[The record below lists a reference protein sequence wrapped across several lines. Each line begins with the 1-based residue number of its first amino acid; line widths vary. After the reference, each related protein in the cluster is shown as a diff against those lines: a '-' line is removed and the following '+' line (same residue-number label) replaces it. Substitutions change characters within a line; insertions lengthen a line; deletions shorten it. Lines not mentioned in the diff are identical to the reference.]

1 LAHPQTPFILHS
13 SFFIFNFLIPLTLSS
28 RLPGYSSRLQLVS
41 CSLHLASCIFCLF
54 ALSSVHNCLFMKSDY
69 EIAQESTIRPI
80 TDIAAAMGIPAE
92 MLVPYG
98 HHKAKINITAFDE
111 AKIAASKL
119 VLVTAITPTKAG
131 IGKTTTSIGLA
142 DGLRKLGKRSVLALR
157 EPSLGPCFG
166 MKGGAAGGGYSQVIP
181 MEEINLHFTGDF
193 HALTAANNSL
203 AALIDN
209 YRFYNRGKPEGI
221 KTVLLKRCLDVND
234 RVLRKIVTA
243 LDGPNNGI
251 PSETGFVITPAS
263 ELMAMLCLAEGLEDL
278 RKRIDEMLLG
288 FTFAGEPFTTRNL
301 GVTGAIT
308 ALLKD
313 ALQPNLVQTLEGTP
327 AMVHGGPFANIAH
340 GCNSIM
346 ATKTALQFGEYVVTE
361 AGFASDLGAE
371 KFFNI
376 KCRQGKLQ
384 PAMSVLVASSQAL
397 KLNGG
402 IAEDKMKLPDAA
414 ALTRGL
420 QNLEKH
426 IAILQS
432 FNQRV
437 LVVLNKHGFDA
448 QEEIDLLRNWCLTKG
463 VAFAVNDGFARGGE
477 GAREMAQAVV
487 DICETPPTPLQ
498 HTYDLTD
505 DIETKMRKIVQKIYG
520 GKDVVLY
527 KKAQEMLKRIKKSG
541 LEHLP
546 VCMAKTQYSFTD
558 DAAVSGLDGDFK
570 IDVDDLVISRGAG
583 FIVAVCGEMMRMP
596 GLPKIPQANFIDV
609 VDGKIIGVS

>member
-1 LAHPQTPFILHS
+1 
-13 SFFIFNFLIPLTLSS
+13 
-28 RLPGYSSRLQLVS
+28 
-41 CSLHLASCIFCLF
+41 
-54 ALSSVHNCLFMKSDY
+54 MKSDY
-69 EIAQESTIRPI
+69 EIAQERPMQLI
-80 TDIAAAMGIPAE
+80 TSIAKEMGIPQD
-92 MLVPYG
+92 LLLPYG
-98 HHKAKINITAFDE
+98 HYKAKIDINKFDE
-111 AKIAASKL
+111 EKIAASKL
-119 VLVTAITPTKAG
+119 ILVTAITPTKAG

-142 DGLRKLGKRSVLALR
+142 DGLKKLNKKVVLALR

-166 MKGGAAGGGYSQVIP
+166 MKGGAAGGGYSQVVP

-193 HALTAANNSL
+193 HAITAANNTLASL
-203 AALIDN
+203 MDN
-209 YRFYNRGKPEGI
+209 FRFYNRGKPEGI

-278 RKRIDEMLLG
+278 RQRIDDMLLG
-288 FTFAGEPFTTRNL
+288 FTFAGDPFTTKQL

-313 ALQPNLVQTLEGTP
+313 AMLSNLVQTLEGCP
-327 AMVHGGPFANIAH
+327 AIVHGGPFANIAH

-346 ATKTALQFGEYVVTE
+346 ATKTAMQFGDYVITE

-376 KCRQGKLQ
+376 KCRKAGLQ
-384 PAMSVLVASSQAL
+384 PAMSVLVATSQAL
-397 KLNGG
+397 KLSGG
-402 IAEDKMKLPDAA
+402 ITEDKMMLPDLN
-414 ALTRGL
+414 ALAKGL
-420 QNLEKH
+420 ENMEKH
-426 IAILQS
+426 IAILKTFEQKI
-432 FNQRV
+432 
-437 LVVLNKHGFDA
+437 LVVLNKYHFDTEA
-448 QEEIDLLRNWCLTKG
+448 EIDFMQNWCSKRDA
-463 VAFAVNDGFARGGE
+463 AFAVNDAFSKGGG
-477 GAREMAQAVV
+477 GAMEMAKAVV
-487 DICETPPTPLQ
+487 DICKNPSPPLRF
-498 HTYDLTD
+498 TYELTD
-505 DIETKMRKIVQKIYG
+505 DVETKIRKIVTKIYG

-527 KKAQEMLKRIKKSG
+527 KKAQEMIKKIKKLG

-583 FIVAVCGEMMRMP
+583 FIVAICGEMMRMP

-609 VDGKIIGVS
+609 VNGKITGVS